1 MEKWNQLSIKDQIQ
15 YVIASVLVLSG
26 IVIAFLSFF
35 LNAFNIATGVLIY
48 IAQAFVTAGG
58 IFGVSIYFKSKIGE
72 FETKADNKIIDV
84 LPKDTEGCILV
95 GKNTFKGGV
104 FDSKETLERLLKKL
118 DGQKEINITIE

>member
-84 LPKDTEGCILV
+84 LTDALHKISNDNSSKEN
-95 GKNTFKGGV
+95 GKN
-104 FDSKETLERLLKKL
+104 E
-118 DGQKEINITIE
+118 

>member
-48 IAQAFVTAGG
+48 IAQAFITAGG

-84 LPKDTEGCILV
+84 LTDALHKISNE
-95 GKNTFKGGV
+95 NS
-104 FDSKETLERLLKKL
+104 SKENVKNE
-118 DGQKEINITIE
+118 